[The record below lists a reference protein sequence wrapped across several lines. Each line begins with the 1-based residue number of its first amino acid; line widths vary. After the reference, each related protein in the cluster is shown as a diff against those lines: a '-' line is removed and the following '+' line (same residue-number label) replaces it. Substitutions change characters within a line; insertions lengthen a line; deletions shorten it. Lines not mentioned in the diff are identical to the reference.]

1 MNYSAILTKR
11 RTIRF
16 YQQKSVAEKH
26 LLKMVEAAC
35 HAPSGANNQVLRY
48 TIVRNRDL
56 VQAIFY
62 HTRYG
67 GRVTPKRSPEWGVNA
82 PTAFIAISAV
92 KNGEAINSSVYAD
105 AGAAIMS
112 MQFQAVEENL
122 GTCWICAFE
131 KKQLNEVMQVKA
143 PWSVEAITPLGYG
156 NVPPRDLN
164 YKDIDRIFK
173 VVK

>member
-1 MNYSAILTKR
+1 MNYSAILAKR

-26 LLKMVEAAC
+26 LVKMIEAAC

-48 TIVRNRDL
+48 TIVRNKDL
-56 VQAIFY
+56 VQAVFY
-62 HTRYG
+62 HTKYG

-82 PTAFIAISAV
+82 PAAFIAVSAV

-131 KKQLNEVMQVKA
+131 KAKMNQVMQVQA
-143 PWSVEAITPLGYG
+143 PWSVEAITPLGYA
-156 NVPPRDLN
+156 NQPPRELQ
-164 YKDIDRIFK
+164 YKALDAIFK
-173 VVK
+173 VTE